1 MITTERIP
9 PQSPE
14 AEKAVLGAL
23 MVDRESMMDLS
34 ETLKP
39 EDFYYPAHQE
49 IFRIIRKLD
58 QEGAPVDLLTVA
70 EELKK
75 EKSLEMTGGRAYLAE
90 LTA

>member
-23 MVDRESMMDLS
+23 MIDRESMMDLS

-39 EDFYYPAHQE
+39 EDFYFPAHQE
-49 IFRIIRKLD
+49 I
-58 QEGAPVDLLTVA
+58 P
-70 EELKK
+70 KK
-75 EKSLEMTGGRAYLAE
+75 FFLITLAE
-90 LTA
+90 FHV